1 MHLFGL
7 PSETNEFA
15 GWGLKIDCVVVR
27 TGALLL
33 EELIPMSS
41 ATIAEHPSAHA
52 AGEDHSHDGH
62 HEPGFFFKYIWSY
75 DHKMIGL
82 QYLWTA
88 LLFLIIG
95 GGLAMGVRYQLGFP
109 GAQIPII
116 GQFLPSTLASDG
128 AIVPGGY
135 NMLVTM
141 HATVMVFFVVMPLLI
156 GAFGNYL
163 IPLKIG
169 AGDMAF
175 PLLNELSYWLY
186 FISGVVL
193 MAAFFVPG
201 GAPASGWTSYAPLS
215 AVGAYNQTAM
225 GQTLWAVA
233 IFINGLSSIAGASNY
248 ITTII
253 NMRAPG
259 MTMFR
264 LPLTVWSLFITA
276 ILLILAVPILSAAGA
291 MLIFDLNFNTNFFVP
306 VRDGLLTG
314 GQPLL
319 WQHLF
324 WFFGHPE
331 VYIMVLPAMGLVSE
345 IMPVFARKPIFGY
358 KAMVYAMGAIGFLGF
373 IVWGHHMF
381 VSGMNLTLSAVFSI
395 STMVIAVPSAIKTF
409 NWLGTV
415 WRGSVEF
422 TVPMCFALAFVS
434 MFVIGGLSGIFMAS
448 TPVDL
453 FVHHTYFIV
462 AHFHYVLFGGSIF
475 AIFAAIYFYFPKM
488 FGRMT
493 NPTLGYVH
501 FFLTFIFFNLAFFPM
516 HNLGLGG
523 MMRRIADPTVY
534 EHLRQLQP
542 LNQLCTIG
550 AFGLGLS
557 VIPFFIN
564 MFYSLFKG
572 PKAPMNPWNAN
583 TLEWTVPSPPG
594 HGNFPVTP
602 IVYNGP
608 YEYSVPGMEKDFLM
622 QTEKAPDE
630 ARLESH

>member
-1 MHLFGL
+1 MSATTIDA
-7 PSETNEFA
+7 PVQETN
-15 GWGLKIDCVVVR
+15 
-27 TGALLL
+27 
-33 EELIPMSS
+33 
-41 ATIAEHPSAHA
+41 AHA
-52 AGEDHSHDGH
+52 HSDH
-62 HEPGFFFKYIWSY
+62 HEVGFFHKYIWTY

-88 LLFLIIG
+88 LAFLFLG
-95 GGLAMGVRYQLGFP
+95 GALALGVRWQLGFP
-109 GAQIPII
+109 GAEFPII
-116 GQFLPSTLASDG
+116 GRLLPATVAVDG
-128 AIVPGGY
+128 SIIPGGY

-163 IPLKIG
+163 IPLQIG
-169 AGDMAF
+169 AGDIAF

-186 FISGVVL
+186 VLSGL
-193 MAAFFVPG
+193 LLLGAFFAPG
-201 GAPASGWTSYAPLS
+201 GAPGTGWTAYAPLS
-215 AVGAYNQTAM
+215 SVAAYNGTPM
-225 GQTLWAVA
+225 GQSLWGAA
-233 IFINGLSSIAGASNY
+233 IFINGLSSIAGATNY
-248 ITTII
+248 ITTVV

-264 LPLTVWSLFITA
+264 MPLPVWSLFITA
-276 ILLILAVPILSAAGA
+276 ILLLLAVPVLSAAAA
-291 MLIFDLNFNTNFFVP
+291 MLFADLNMGTSFFSP
-306 VRDGLLTG
+306 QGG

-331 VYIMVLPAMGLVSE
+331 VYIMILPAMGLTSE
-345 IMPVFARKPIFGY
+345 ILAVFSRKPIFGY
-358 KAMVYAMGAIGFLGF
+358 KAMVYAMIAIGFLGF

-381 VSGMNLTLSAVFSI
+381 VSGMNLTLSAAFSV

-409 NWLGTV
+409 NWMGTI
-415 WRGSVEF
+415 WRGSIEF
-422 TVPMCFALAFVS
+422 TTAMCFALAFVS

-475 AIFAAIYFYFPKM
+475 AIFGAIYFWFPKM
-488 FGRMT
+488 FGRML
-493 NPTLGYVH
+493 NETLGKLH
-501 FFLTFIFFNLAFFPM
+501 FFLTLVFFNLTFFPM

-550 AFGLGLS
+550 AIGLGFTTFVFLWN
-557 VIPFFIN
+557 VV
-564 MFYSLFKG
+564 MSLRSGK
-572 PKAPMNPWNAN
+572 KAPNNPWHAN

-594 HGNFPVTP
+594 HGNFDKTPV
-602 IVYNGP
+602 VYHGP
-608 YEYSVPGMEKDFLM
+608 YEYSVPGIDKDYLP
-622 QTEKAPDE
+622 QTEPAPE
-630 ARLESH
+630 SARLESH

>member
-1 MHLFGL
+1 MTATTADT
-7 PSETNEFA
+7 PVSETHGHN
-15 GWGLKIDCVVVR
+15 D
-27 TGALLL
+27 
-33 EELIPMSS
+33 
-41 ATIAEHPSAHA
+41 
-52 AGEDHSHDGH
+52 H
-62 HEPGFFFKYIWSY
+62 HEVGFFHKYLWTY

-88 LLFLIIG
+88 LAFLFLG
-95 GGLAMGVRYQLGFP
+95 GALALGVRWQLGFP
-109 GAQIPII
+109 GAVVPFI
-116 GQFLPSTLASDG
+116 GHLLPSTLAVDG
-128 AIVPGGY
+128 SIIPGGY

-163 IPLKIG
+163 IPLQIG

-186 FISGVVL
+186 VLSGFIL
-193 MAAFFVPG
+193 LAAFFAPG
-201 GAPASGWTSYAPLS
+201 GAPGTGWTGYAPLS
-215 AVGAYNQTAM
+215 SVAAYNGTPL
-225 GQTLWAVA
+225 GQSLWGAA
-233 IFINGLSSIAGASNY
+233 LFINGLSSIAGATNY
-248 ITTII
+248 ITTVV

-259 MTMFR
+259 MSMFR
-264 LPLTVWSLFITA
+264 MPLPVWSLFITA
-276 ILLILAVPILSAAGA
+276 ILLILAVPVLSAAAA
-291 MLIFDLNFNTNFFVP
+291 MLFADLNLGTSFFSP
-306 VRDGLLTG
+306 AGG

-331 VYIMVLPAMGLVSE
+331 VYIMILPAMGLTSE
-345 IMPVFARKPIFGY
+345 ILAVHSRKPIFGY
-358 KAMVYAMGAIGFLGF
+358 KAMVYAMVAIGFLGF

-381 VSGMNLTLSAVFSI
+381 VSGMNLTLSAAFSV

-409 NWLGTV
+409 NWMGTI
-415 WRGSVEF
+415 WRGSIEF
-422 TVPMCFALAFVS
+422 TTAMCFALAFVS

-475 AIFAAIYFYFPKM
+475 AIFGALYFWFPKM
-488 FGRMT
+488 FGRMLDER
-493 NPTLGYVH
+493 LGKWH
-501 FFLTFIFFNLAFFPM
+501 FFLTLFFFNLTFFPM

-534 EHLRQLQP
+534 DHLRQLQP

-550 AFGLGLS
+550 AIGLGLTTF
-557 VIPFFIN
+557 VFIWN
-564 MFYSLFKG
+564 IVWSLLYGK
-572 PKAPMNPWNAN
+572 KAPNNPWNAN
-583 TLEWTVPSPPG
+583 TLEWTVASPPG
-594 HGNFPVTP
+594 HGNFPTTP
-602 IVYNGP
+602 VVYHGP
-608 YEYSVPGMEKDFLM
+608 YEYSVPGIEKDYLP
-622 QTEKAPDE
+622 QTEKAPAT

>member
-1 MHLFGL
+1 MSATTIDA
-7 PSETNEFA
+7 PVQETN
-15 GWGLKIDCVVVR
+15 
-27 TGALLL
+27 
-33 EELIPMSS
+33 S
-41 ATIAEHPSAHA
+41 HAHS
-52 AGEDHSHDGH
+52 DH
-62 HEPGFFFKYIWSY
+62 HEVGFFHKYIWTY

-88 LLFLIIG
+88 LAFLFLG
-95 GGLAMGVRYQLGFP
+95 GALALGVRWQLGFP
-109 GAQIPII
+109 GAEFPLIGRLLPATVAVDGSII
-116 GQFLPSTLASDG
+116 
-128 AIVPGGY
+128 PGGY

-163 IPLKIG
+163 IPLQIG

-186 FISGVVL
+186 VLSGIIL
-193 MAAFFVPG
+193 LGAFFAPG
-201 GAPASGWTSYAPLS
+201 GAPGTGWTAYAPLS
-215 AVGAYNQTAM
+215 SVAAYNGTPM
-225 GQTLWAVA
+225 GQSLWGAA
-233 IFINGLSSIAGASNY
+233 LFINGLSSIAGATNY
-248 ITTII
+248 ITTVV

-264 LPLTVWSLFITA
+264 MPLPVWSLFITA
-276 ILLILAVPILSAAGA
+276 ILLLLAVPVLSAAAA
-291 MLIFDLNFNTNFFVP
+291 MLFADLNMGTSFFSP
-306 VRDGLLTG
+306 QGG

-331 VYIMVLPAMGLVSE
+331 VYIMILPAMGLCSE
-345 IMPVFARKPIFGY
+345 ILAVFSRKPIFGY
-358 KAMVYAMGAIGFLGF
+358 KAMVYAMIAIGFLGF

-381 VSGMNLTLSAVFSI
+381 VSGMNLTLSAAFSV

-409 NWLGTV
+409 NWMGTI
-415 WRGSVEF
+415 WRGSIEF
-422 TVPMCFALAFVS
+422 TTAMCFALAFVS

-475 AIFAAIYFYFPKM
+475 AIFGAIYFWFPKM
-488 FGRMT
+488 FGRMLDE
-493 NPTLGYVH
+493 TLGKVH
-501 FFLTFIFFNLAFFPM
+501 FFLTLVFFNLTFFPM

-550 AFGLGLS
+550 AIGLGFTTFVFLWN
-557 VIPFFIN
+557 VV
-564 MFYSLFKG
+564 MSLRNGK
-572 PKAPMNPWNAN
+572 KAPNNPWNAN
-583 TLEWTVPSPPG
+583 TLEWTVSSPPG
-594 HGNFPVTP
+594 HGNFDKTPV
-602 IVYNGP
+602 VYHGP
-608 YEYSVPGMEKDFLM
+608 YEYSVPGIDKDYLP
-622 QTEKAPDE
+622 QTERAPE
-630 ARLESH
+630 SARLESH

>member
-1 MHLFGL
+1 MSATTIDA
-7 PSETNEFA
+7 PVQETN
-15 GWGLKIDCVVVR
+15 
-27 TGALLL
+27 
-33 EELIPMSS
+33 
-41 ATIAEHPSAHA
+41 AHA
-52 AGEDHSHDGH
+52 HSDH
-62 HEPGFFFKYIWSY
+62 HEVGFFHKYIWTY

-88 LLFLIIG
+88 LAFLFLG
-95 GGLAMGVRYQLGFP
+95 GALALGVRWQLGFP
-109 GAQIPII
+109 GAEFPII
-116 GQFLPSTLASDG
+116 GRLLPATVAVDG
-128 AIVPGGY
+128 SIIPGGY

-163 IPLKIG
+163 IPLQIG

-186 FISGVVL
+186 VLSGL
-193 MAAFFVPG
+193 LLLGAFFAPG
-201 GAPASGWTSYAPLS
+201 GAPGTGWTAYAPLS
-215 AVGAYNQTAM
+215 SVAAYNGTPM
-225 GQTLWAVA
+225 GQSLWGAA
-233 IFINGLSSIAGASNY
+233 IFINGLSSIAGATNY
-248 ITTII
+248 ITTVV

-264 LPLTVWSLFITA
+264 MPLPVWSLFITA
-276 ILLILAVPILSAAGA
+276 ILLLLAVPVLSAAAA
-291 MLIFDLNFNTNFFVP
+291 MLFADLNMGTSFFSP
-306 VRDGLLTG
+306 QGG

-331 VYIMVLPAMGLVSE
+331 VYIMILPAMGLTSE
-345 IMPVFARKPIFGY
+345 ILAVFSRKPIFGY
-358 KAMVYAMGAIGFLGF
+358 KAMVYAMIAIGFLGF

-381 VSGMNLTLSAVFSI
+381 VSGMNLTLSAAFSV

-409 NWLGTV
+409 NWMGTI
-415 WRGSVEF
+415 WRGSIEF
-422 TVPMCFALAFVS
+422 TTAMCFALAFVS

-475 AIFAAIYFYFPKM
+475 AIFGAIYFWFPKM
-488 FGRMT
+488 FGRML
-493 NPTLGYVH
+493 NETLGKLH
-501 FFLTFIFFNLAFFPM
+501 FFLTLVFFNLTFFPM

-550 AFGLGLS
+550 AIGLGFTTFVFLWN
-557 VIPFFIN
+557 VV
-564 MFYSLFKG
+564 MSLRSGK
-572 PKAPMNPWNAN
+572 KAPNNPWHAN

-594 HGNFPVTP
+594 HGNFDKTPV
-602 IVYNGP
+602 VYHGP
-608 YEYSVPGMEKDFLM
+608 YEYSVPGIDKDYLP
-622 QTEKAPDE
+622 QTEPAPE
-630 ARLESH
+630 SARLESH